1 MEQLINDTVAFIK
14 SSGLLGP
21 IICCLLIV
29 IESVIPILPLA
40 VFIALNALFFGH
52 VIGFILSWF
61 FTIIGCIIS
70 YYLCKNHL
78 RKYYEKKLAKEKN
91 IKKFMD
97 GFNKLSFSQLVVLIG
112 IPFAPAFLI
121 NIVAGLNNMNIKRF
135 IYALLIGKVSIVIF
149 WGYIGTS
156 FINSFKDPSVLL
168 KIIIM
173 LIIAY
178 FVSKFVAKKY
188 NIQ

>member
-1 MEQLINDTVAFIK
+1 MEQFVNEVVTFIK

-29 IESVIPILPLA
+29 IESIIPMLPLA

-52 VIGFILSWF
+52 AIGFLLSWF

-78 RKYYEKKLAKEKN
+78 RKYYEKKLSKQKN
-91 IKKFMD
+91 VKKFMN
-97 GFNKLSFSQLVVLIG
+97 GFNKLSFSQLVILIA

-121 NIVAGLNNMNIKRF
+121 NIVAGLNNMDFKRF
-135 IYALLIGKVSIVIF
+135 LYALLIGKISIVVF
-149 WGYIGTS
+149 WGYIGTG
-156 FINSFKDPSVLL
+156 FINSFKNPSILL

-178 FVSKFVAKKY
+178 FISKFVAKKY